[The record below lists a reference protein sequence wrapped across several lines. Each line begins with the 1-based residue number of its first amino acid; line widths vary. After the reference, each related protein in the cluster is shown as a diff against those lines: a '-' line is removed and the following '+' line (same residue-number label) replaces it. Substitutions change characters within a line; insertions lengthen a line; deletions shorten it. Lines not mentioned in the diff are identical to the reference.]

1 MMLSEVTPVPE
12 AVLPQEAF
20 KAHLRLG
27 TGFDEAGLQDT
38 VLISFLRAAIA
49 AIEARTGKVLL
60 ARDFVLALNSWRD
73 PQLQALPLAPVQ
85 LIQSVTLVD
94 AVGDEMLL
102 DSARYRLEPDSQH
115 PRLRP
120 VGSALPAIA
129 SGGTARILMRAG
141 MANSWSALPGDLAQA
156 VLMLAAHYYEFR
168 DDTRLQG
175 GCMPFGVTSLIE
187 RYRALRLSLG
197 MGGGHGSGYGAGYG
211 RGFGPGTGA

>member
-1 MMLSEVTPVPE
+1 MLNEVTPVPE

-27 TGFDEAGLQDT
+27 TGFDEAGVQEA

-49 AIEARTGKVLL
+49 AIEARTGRVLL
-60 ARDFVLALNSWRD
+60 ARDFLLTLAAWRD

-85 LIQSVTLVD
+85 QIHSVTLSD
-94 AVGDEMLL
+94 ATGVETVLPSG
-102 DSARYRLEPDSQH
+102 RYRLEPDSQQ

-120 VGSALPAIA
+120 VGGVLPIIA
-129 SGGTARILMRAG
+129 SGGAARILMRAG
-141 MANSWSALPGDLAQA
+141 MADSWSALPGDLAQA

-187 RYRALRLSLG
+187 RYRALRVSLG
-197 MGGGHGSGYGAGYG
+197 VGGGHGIGFG
-211 RGFGPGTGA
+211 RSFGPGAGA

>member
-27 TGFDEAGLQDT
+27 TGFDEAGLQDA

-60 ARDFVLALNSWRD
+60 ARDFLMSVTAWRD
-73 PQLQALPLAPVQ
+73 PQVQALPLAPVQ
-85 LIQSVTLVD
+85 LIQSVIIV
-94 AVGDEMLL
+94 AASGDENLL
-102 DSARYRLEPDSQH
+102 DSARYHLEPDSQQ

-120 VGSALPAIA
+120 VGGALPAIET
-129 SGGTARILMRAG
+129 GGDARILMRAG

-187 RYRALRLSLG
+187 RYRALRVSLG
-197 MGGGHGSGYGAGYG
+197 VGGGYGMGLGRKLGPGAG
-211 RGFGPGTGA
+211 A

>member
-1 MMLSEVTPVPE
+1 MMLNEVTPVPE

-27 TGFDEAGLQDT
+27 TGFDEAGVQEA

-49 AIEARTGKVLL
+49 AIEARTGRVLV
-60 ARDFVLALNSWRD
+60 ARDFLLTLAAWRD

-85 LIQSVTLVD
+85 QIHSVTLSD
-94 AVGDEMLL
+94 AAGVETVLPPG
-102 DSARYRLEPDSQH
+102 RYRLEPDSQQ

-120 VGSALPAIA
+120 VGGVLPTIA
-129 SGGTARILMRAG
+129 SGGAARILMRAG

-187 RYRALRLSLG
+187 RYRALRVSLG
-197 MGGGHGSGYGAGYG
+197 VGGGHGIGFG
-211 RGFGPGTGA
+211 RSFGPGAGA

>member
-1 MMLSEVTPVPE
+1 MMLNEVTPVPE

-27 TGFDEAGLQDT
+27 TGFDEAGLQEA

-60 ARDFVLALNSWRD
+60 ARDFLLTLSTWRD
-73 PQLQALPLAPVQ
+73 PQVQALPLAPVQ
-85 LIQSVTLVD
+85 MIQSVTLVD
-94 AVGDEMLL
+94 GSGSEQLL
-102 DSARYRLEPDSQH
+102 APQRYRLEPDSQQ

-120 VGSALPAIA
+120 VGGPLPTVA
-129 SGGTARILMRAG
+129 SGGAVRIAIRAG
-141 MANSWSALPGDLAQA
+141 MANSWAALPGDLAQA

-187 RYRALRLSLG
+187 RYRALRVSLG
-197 MGGGHGSGYGAGYG
+197 VGAAGD
-211 RGFGPGTGA
+211 RGFGRNFGPGAGA

>member
-1 MMLSEVTPVPE
+1 MMLSEMTPVPE

-27 TGFDEAGLQDT
+27 TGFDEAGLQEA
-38 VLISFLRAAIA
+38 VLISFLCAAIA

-60 ARDFVLALNSWRD
+60 ARDFLLTLSTWRD
-73 PQLQALPLAPVQ
+73 PQALPLAPVQ
-85 LIQSVTLVD
+85 MIQSVTLVD
-94 AVGDEMLL
+94 GSGSEQLL
-102 DSARYRLEPDSQH
+102 APQRYRLEPDSQQ

-120 VGSALPAIA
+120 AGGPLPTIA
-129 SGGTARILMRAG
+129 SGGAVRIAIRAG
-141 MANSWSALPGDLAQA
+141 MANSWAALPGDLAQA

-187 RYRALRLSLG
+187 RYRALRVSLG
-197 MGGGHGSGYGAGYG
+197 VGAAGD
-211 RGFGPGTGA
+211 RGFGRNFGPGAGA